1 MTMSQTAADEFQG
14 AVARLAGPLEKSYAQ
29 DLMNQ
34 VRVVADNPSARAAA
48 LQVTRRVG
56 ANDIQIF
63 GTADNMGIPIFT
75 SDMTFLRG
83 ATAQGVDFDA
93 IVHPPMSFLGY

>member
-1 MTMSQTAADEFQG
+1 MTMSQTAADEFQS
-14 AVARLAGPLEKSYAQ
+14 AAARLAGPVEKGYAE

-34 VRVVADNPSARAAA
+34 VQVVVDNPSARAAA
-48 LQVTRRVG
+48 LQVTGRVG

-63 GTADNMGIPIFT
+63 RTADNMDIPIFT
-75 SDMTFLRG
+75 SDISFLRG
-83 ATAQGVDFDA
+83 AAAQGVEFDA